1 MIYIWNKIKKWK
13 KSPLV
18 NLFLRIKVVCLHSY
32 MQCKLDDW
40 QITGK
45 QNTAVLKYTLN
56 SIIYLLSH
64 LSYLSYSQNFLY
76 NISYTL
82 FLNISCAIF
91 VVGSYAA
98 ISNNL
103 LNRQKIPICAKII
116 PNRTFW
122 IFLPS
127 HQKKKVTY
135 KLMNEKN
142 ICQLLTKNNVSNI
155 YYIYYTIWSR
165 IVKKLFQGIL

>member
-13 KSPLV
+13 KSLLV
-18 NLFLRIKVVCLHSY
+18 NLFLRIKVVCLLSY

-56 SIIYLLSH
+56 FITYLLSH

-91 VVGSYAA
+91 VVGHMQQSA
-98 ISNNL
+98 I
-103 LNRQKIPICAKII
+103 
-116 PNRTFW
+116 
-122 IFLPS
+122 
-127 HQKKKVTY
+127 
-135 KLMNEKN
+135 
-142 ICQLLTKNNVSNI
+142 I
-155 YYIYYTIWSR
+155 Y
-165 IVKKLFQGIL
+165 